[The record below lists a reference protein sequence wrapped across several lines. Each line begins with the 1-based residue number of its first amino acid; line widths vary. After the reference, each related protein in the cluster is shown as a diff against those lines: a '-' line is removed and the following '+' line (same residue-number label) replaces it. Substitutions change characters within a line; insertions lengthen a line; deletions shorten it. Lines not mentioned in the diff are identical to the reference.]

1 MGTKRLILSLSLGE
15 VFMSILHLEKYSQQE
30 RLAIL
35 WESLW
40 TMILVV
46 SLAAMFLILYLRV
59 G

>member
-1 MGTKRLILSLSLGE
+1 
-15 VFMSILHLEKYSQQE
+15 MSILHLEKYSQQE